1 MFKKNI
7 FLVSSLLFTVISRGH
22 SGRTDGQGGHRD
34 NISGGYHFHHGESA
48 HQHINGECPYD
59 SPSFDSDLVLGLIVI
74 YIIGLIL
81 IFKVGTEIEF
91 VKTNP
96 KLTLLI
102 WSVFYYFIFVRP
114 I

>member
-1 MFKKNI
+1 MHKKSTL
-7 FLVSSLLFTVISRGH
+7 LVSSLVFYKLCSGH
-22 SGRTDGQGGHRD
+22 SGRTDSQGGHRD

-59 SPSFDSDLVLGLIVI
+59 SPYFNSDLVLGLIVI
-74 YIIGLIL
+74 YIIGLIV
-81 IFKVGTEIEF
+81 IFKVGSEIDF

-102 WSVFYYFIFVRP
+102 WSIFYYFIFVRS